1 MLRRALNS
9 IHKPL
14 LGAVEEEDGEE
25 HYDDEGDGAIEH
37 TPDIEGADAEAGVF
51 ECLEDWGEGIDI
63 EEHLVLFGGEG
74 EGVDD
79 RGSIHQE
86 LDTEA
91 DEHVEISVFGGER
104 GDNESP

>member
-25 HYDDEGDGAIEH
+25 HHDNEGDRAIKHAPE
-37 TPDIEGADAEAGVF
+37 IEGAYAEAGVF
-51 ECLEDWGEGIDI
+51 ECLEDGGEGVDVQEGLVFFRGEGEGIDN
-63 EEHLVLFGGEG
+63 GG
-74 EGVDD
+74 GV
-79 RGSIHQE
+79 HQE
-86 LDTEA
+86 LNTEA
-91 DEHVEISVFGGER
+91 DEHVEVTVLGGER